1 MILIQKDTINGF
13 IFPSET
19 KIVQKFDSISLILLK
34 SIRFF
39 RMELNQL
46 DLAYRKV
53 VKDGFLSEIIYNILR
68 VMYLER
74 FQAILQ

>member
-19 KIVQKFDSISLILLK
+19 KIVLKFDSISLILLK

-46 DLAYRKV
+46 DLVYRKV
-53 VKDGFLSEIIYNILR
+53 VKVGFLSETIYNIQR

-74 FQAILQ
+74 FRAILQ

>member
-1 MILIQKDTINGF
+1 M
-13 IFPSET
+13 
-19 KIVQKFDSISLILLK
+19 KIVLKFDSISLISLK
-34 SIRFF
+34 SIPFF

-53 VKDGFLSEIIYNILR
+53 VKVGFLSEIIYNIQR

-74 FQAILQ
+74 FLAILQ